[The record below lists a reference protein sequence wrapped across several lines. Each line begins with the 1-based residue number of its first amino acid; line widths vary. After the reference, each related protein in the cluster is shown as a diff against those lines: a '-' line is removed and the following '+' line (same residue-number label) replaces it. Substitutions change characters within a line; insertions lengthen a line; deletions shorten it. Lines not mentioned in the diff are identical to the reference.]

1 MNGKIALRDIIKAIV
16 ILKPG
21 ATLAVIQRMILT
33 KTPKATVSTALH
45 CMAAQGL
52 FTTRRVENKGR
63 RGLKCNAY
71 YPTKKLLTSFTVT
84 REMREYLGLDDI
96 EMNQGKLK
104 RKNNTIFDACKQ
116 SPATKRILWFYG
128 CGELPGLEVA
138 R

>member
-1 MNGKIALRDIIKAIV
+1 MNRKIALRDIIKAIV

-21 ATLAVIQRMILT
+21 ATLAVIQRMIWN
-33 KTPKATVSTALH
+33 KTPRATIGTALH
-45 CMAAQGL
+45 CVVEQGL

-63 RGLKCNAY
+63 SGFKCNAY
-71 YPTKKLLTSFTVT
+71 YPTKKLLSSFTVT

-96 EMNQGKLK
+96 ELNPGKLK
-104 RKNNTIFDACKQ
+104 RNSNTIFDTCKQ

-128 CGELPGLEVA
+128 RGELPEVEV

>member
-21 ATLAVIQRMILT
+21 VTLAVIQRMIWT

-45 CMAAQGL
+45 CFVEQGL

-63 RGLKCNAY
+63 RGFKCNAY
-71 YPTKKLLTSFTVT
+71 YPTKKLLSSFTVT

-96 EMNQGKLK
+96 ELNPVKPK
-104 RKNNTIFDACKQ
+104 RKHNTIFESCKQ

-128 CGELPGLEVA
+128 RGDLPA
-138 R
+138 I

>member
-21 ATLAVIQRMILT
+21 ATMAVIQRMIWT
-33 KTPKATVSTALH
+33 KTPSATIGTALH

-52 FTTRRVENKGR
+52 FTARRVENKGR
-63 RGLKCNAY
+63 RGFKCNAY
-71 YPTKKLLTSFTVT
+71 YPTKKLLASFTVT

-96 EMNQGKLK
+96 EMNPGKLK
-104 RKNNTIFDACKQ
+104 RKDNTIFESCKQ

-128 CGELPGLEVA
+128 CGELPA
-138 R
+138 I

>member
-1 MNGKIALRDIIKAIV
+1 MNRKIALRDIIKAIV

-21 ATLAVIQRMILT
+21 ATMAVIQRMIWN
-33 KTPKATVSTALH
+33 KTPSATIGTALH

-52 FTTRRVENKGR
+52 FKTRMVENKGR
-63 RGLKCNAY
+63 RGFKCNSH
-71 YPTKKLLTSFTVT
+71 YPTKKLLASFTVT

-96 EMNQGKLK
+96 ELNPGKPK
-104 RKNNTIFDACKQ
+104 RKSNTIFDACKQ

-128 CGELPGLEVA
+128 RGDLPELEV

>member
-1 MNGKIALRDIIKAIV
+1 MNGEIALRDIIKAIV

-21 ATLAVIQRMILT
+21 VTMAVIQRMIWT
-33 KTPKATVSTALH
+33 KTPSATIVTALH

-63 RGLKCNAY
+63 RGFKCNAY
-71 YPTKKLLTSFTVT
+71 YPTKKLLASFTVT

-96 EMNQGKLK
+96 ELNQGKSK

-128 CGELPGLEVA
+128 RGELPA
-138 R
+138 I

>member
-1 MNGKIALRDIIKAIV
+1 MNEEITLRDIIKAIV

-21 ATLAVIQRMILT
+21 ATMVVIHRMIWT
-33 KTPKATVSTALH
+33 KTPIATIGTALH

-63 RGLKCNAY
+63 RGFKCNAY
-71 YPTKKLLTSFTVT
+71 YPTKKLLDSFTVT
-84 REMREYLGLDDI
+84 REMREYLGLNDI
-96 EMNQGKLK
+96 ELNPGKPK
-104 RKNNTIFDACKQ
+104 RKNNTIFESCKQ

-128 CGELPGLEVA
+128 RGELPELGV

>member
-1 MNGKIALRDIIKAIV
+1 MNGRIALRDIIKAIV

-21 ATLAVIQRMILT
+21 VTLAVVQRMMWT
-33 KTPKATVSTALH
+33 KTPSATIGTALH

-63 RGLKCNAY
+63 RGFKCNAY
-71 YPTKKLLTSFTVT
+71 YPTQKLLSSFTVT

-96 EMNQGKLK
+96 ELNHGKSK
-104 RKNNTIFDACKQ
+104 RKNNTIFESCKQ

-128 CGELPGLEVA
+128 HGDLPSLS
-138 R
+138 

>member
-1 MNGKIALRDIIKAIV
+1 MNGRIALRDIIKAIV

-21 ATLAVIQRMILT
+21 VTLAVIQRMIWT
-33 KTPKATVSTALH
+33 KTPSATIGTALH

-63 RGLKCNAY
+63 RGFKCNAY
-71 YPTKKLLTSFTVT
+71 YPTQKLLASFTVT

-96 EMNQGKLK
+96 ELNNGKLK
-104 RKNNTIFDACKQ
+104 RKDNTIFESCKQ

-128 CGELPGLEVA
+128 CSELPA
-138 R
+138 I

>member
-1 MNGKIALRDIIKAIV
+1 MNEEITLRDIIKAIV

-21 ATLAVIQRMILT
+21 VTLSVIQRMIWT
-33 KTPKATVSTALH
+33 KTPSATIGTALH

-63 RGLKCNAY
+63 PRFKCNAY
-71 YPTKKLLTSFTVT
+71 YPTKKLLDSFKVTS
-84 REMREYLGLDDI
+84 EMREYLGLTDVDL
-96 EMNQGKLK
+96 NPRKVK
-104 RKNNTIFDACKQ
+104 RKCNTVFESCKQ

-128 CGELPGLEVA
+128 RGELPEVEV

>member
-1 MNGKIALRDIIKAIV
+1 MNRKIALRDIIKAIV

-21 ATLAVIQRMILT
+21 ATMAVIQRMIWT
-33 KTPKATVSTALH
+33 KTPSATISTALH

-63 RGLKCNAY
+63 RGFKCNAY
-71 YPTKKLLTSFTVT
+71 YPTQKLLSSFTVT

-96 EMNQGKLK
+96 ELNPVKPK
-104 RKNNTIFDACKQ
+104 RKGNTIFEYCKQ

-128 CGELPGLEVA
+128 RGELPA
-138 R
+138 I

>member
-1 MNGKIALRDIIKAIV
+1 MNRKIALRDIIKAIV

-21 ATLAVIQRMILT
+21 VTLAVVQRMIWT
-33 KTPKATVSTALH
+33 KTPSATIATALH
-45 CMAAQGL
+45 CFVERGL

-71 YPTKKLLTSFTVT
+71 YPTKKLLASFTVT

-96 EMNQGKLK
+96 ELNLGKTK
-104 RKNNTIFDACKQ
+104 RKSNTIFDACKQ
-116 SPATKRILWFYG
+116 SQATKRILWFYG
-128 CGELPGLEVA
+128 CGEFPGLEVA